1 MTKTIDLKIYDHGNC
16 KTIAIEGLTEKQYR
30 NTYLRACNKFNQV
43 NQNNVTLSWVNGLYY
58 GYLICT
64 GE

>member
-1 MTKTIDLKIYDHGNC
+1 MTTLKIYNHGQI
-16 KTIAIEGLTEKQYR
+16 KTVAINGLNEKEYQE
-30 NTYLRACNKFNQV
+30 TYLKACKNFNQI

>member
-1 MTKTIDLKIYDHGNC
+1 MTTLKIYNHGSIKAVSIN
-16 KTIAIEGLTEKQYR
+16 GLNEKQYR
-30 NTYLRACNKFNQV
+30 ETYLKACEKFNQV

-58 GYLICT
+58 GYLTCK